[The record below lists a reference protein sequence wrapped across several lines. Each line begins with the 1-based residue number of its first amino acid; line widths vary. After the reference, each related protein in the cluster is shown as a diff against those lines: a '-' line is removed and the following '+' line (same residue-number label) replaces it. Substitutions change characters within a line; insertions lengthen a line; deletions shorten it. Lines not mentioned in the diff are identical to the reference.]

1 MAEPAL
7 VDLFIGVVGLMSLI
21 ISFITM
27 ETFRLR
33 NWRNASAF
41 FNFSLL
47 AYTLLKFLQYF
58 FQITDG
64 LLLLRVVLEVGFLL
78 LLLAGLYEMRETAKT
93 IGA

>member
-7 VDLFIGVVGLMSLI
+7 VDLFIGVVALMSLI

-47 AYTLLKFLQYF
+47 AFTLLKFLQYF
-58 FQITDG
+58 QVTDG
-64 LLLLRVVLEVGFLL
+64 LLLLRVVLEVGFVL